1 MTIKSSLA
9 LFGTMLILAACG
21 GPPVSSSS
29 FSGKAPSPR
38 SATPPHN
45 TLPPPKPP
53 LQDETAQ
60 DFQADIWLV
69 GDSVESISE
78 IREDAIESL
87 ALTDPAAL
95 ADSLPLLLTD
105 PDMEV
110 RLVTVEALLDAKLTS
125 DTAVEF
131 LEMARLD
138 PEPSVRMAAEDA
150 LEELGELAG
159 LHEP

>member
-1 MTIKSSLA
+1 MTIKSSFA

-29 FSGKAPSPR
+29 SSPSSSSSKAPSPH
-38 SATPPHN
+38 SATLPHN
-45 TLPPPKPP
+45 ALPSPEPT

-60 DFQADIWLV
+60 ADIWFV
-69 GDSVESISE
+69 GDSVESTSE
-78 IREDAIESL
+78 VREDAIESL

-105 PDMEV
+105 PDTEV
-110 RLVTVEALLDAKLTS
+110 RLATVEALLDAKLTR

-150 LEELGELAG
+150 LEELIG
-159 LHEP
+159 LYEP